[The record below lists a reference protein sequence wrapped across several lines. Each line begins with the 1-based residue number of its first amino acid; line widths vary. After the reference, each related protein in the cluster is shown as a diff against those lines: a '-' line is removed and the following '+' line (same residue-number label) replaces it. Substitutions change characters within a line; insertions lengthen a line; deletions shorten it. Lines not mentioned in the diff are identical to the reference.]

1 MGKTLYKII
10 VIASLIGLFVSSY
23 LTYSYYA
30 EKSVVCINKEH
41 VNICDDV
48 LNSSYSKLFFN
59 IPNSLIGIFGF
70 LLLLKLSY
78 YGINGKDVKRL
89 ILFFSS
95 VACLFDILCDK
106 IGMHLVLHIMEHDN
120 NNICVLFIDKKRIII
135 SSLLQHHPSSLQPSQ
150 AVLYQ

>member
-95 VACLFDILCDK
+95 VALLF
-106 IGMHLVLHIMEHDN
+106 VLYLAYLIFFVIKSACIWCFTSCSM
-120 NNICVLFIDKKRIII
+120 III
-135 SSLLQHHPSSLQPSQ
+135 IFVCCLLIKKE
-150 AVLYQ
+150 